1 MAENTEQREI
11 VKDLNIK
18 DGKNQWGKRNNTICT
33 IPRFQE
39 RKSEKQRGMHMRET
53 QKEER
58 ERKSYL
64 ESEDGEQIE
73 PNLIRRE
80 EKNGEQ

>member
-1 MAENTEQREI
+1 
-11 VKDLNIK
+11 
-18 DGKNQWGKRNNTICT
+18 
-33 IPRFQE
+33 
-39 RKSEKQRGMHMRET
+39 MHMRET

-58 ERKSYL
+58 EKEKSYL

>member
-1 MAENTEQREI
+1 
-11 VKDLNIK
+11 
-18 DGKNQWGKRNNTICT
+18 
-33 IPRFQE
+33 
-39 RKSEKQRGMHMRET
+39 MHMRET

-64 ESEDGEQIE
+64 ESEDGEQIK